1 MAARSNSSTTS
12 LMNSAR
18 SPSGSHCR
26 MAGGSSNCWSS
37 VYGRNAFVMANTLA
51 TAPPRGHSLF
61 SDTLLVA
68 QLPDPINDAVTLGY
82 LSGWRRAE
90 VLRLTWLEVDRTRGL
105 ITPPA
110 DRSENREPRELPLS
124 PALAALIEK
133 RCQARHVSGP
143 TGRRASGR

>member
-26 MAGGSSNCWSS
+26 MSGGSSNCWSS

-61 SDTLLVA
+61 SDTLLVVENHVH
-68 QLPDPINDAVTLGY
+68 IE
-82 LSGWRRAE
+82 RRRHGRLDRVEEPAE
-90 VLRLTWLEVDRTRGL
+90 FH
-105 ITPPA
+105 
-110 DRSENREPRELPLS
+110 RELVPPGKADS
-124 PALAALIEK
+124 
-133 RCQARHVSGP
+133 
-143 TGRRASGR
+143 RRTS